1 MITSAILYENV
12 VGKALRAQTMSF
24 VVTQSVF
31 EVWQVELRA
40 LKELCEEVG
49 NVMGDREI
57 LLVHPIFIPHVV
69 SRRQ

>member
-1 MITSAILYENV
+1 
-12 VGKALRAQTMSF
+12 MSF

-40 LKELCEEVG
+40 LKELGEEVG

-57 LLVHPIFIPHVV
+57 LFVHPILIPHVD